1 MNKEAA
7 VVRTESRGS
16 DRSVVRRINGYL
28 HRLTPVVDATGR
40 VIAHTVTPLMV
51 ELRPR
56 DLMQILV
63 GASVL
68 AIPVGFTE
76 ETWTLGT
83 QLGWPNIVA
92 LTAISLLFIAFYVY
106 TNFYRYM
113 LRDHVVDYV
122 QRVATIYLLSLMVV
136 GILLTVIGKC
146 PWTTD
151 PAVAVKRIV
160 IVAFP
165 ASMSAAVTDT
175 VK

>member
-1 MNKEAA
+1 M
-7 VVRTESRGS
+7 VRSTSRGTNQ
-16 DRSVVRRINGYL
+16 SVVRRINGYL

-40 VIAHTVTPLMV
+40 VISHTVTPLMV

-76 ETWTLGT
+76 EVWNLGI
-83 QLGWPNIVA
+83 QLGWTNIVA
-92 LTAISLLFIAFYVY
+92 LTGISLLFIAFYVY

-113 LRDHVVDYV
+113 LRDHLVDYV
-122 QRVATIYLLSLMVV
+122 KRVVTIYTLSLMVV
-136 GILLTVIGKC
+136 GLLLTLIDKC
-146 PWTTD
+146 PWATD
-151 PAVAVKRIV
+151 PAVAVKRMV